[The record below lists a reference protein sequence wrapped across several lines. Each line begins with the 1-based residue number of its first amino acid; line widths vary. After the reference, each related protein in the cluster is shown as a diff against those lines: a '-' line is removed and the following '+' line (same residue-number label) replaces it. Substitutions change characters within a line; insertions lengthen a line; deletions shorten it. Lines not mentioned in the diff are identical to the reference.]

1 MLEQELK
8 DIWNNSSQTPQIS
21 IETKQ
26 LITELNTKVNSIQ
39 KNIRIT
45 SHDSE

>member
-8 DIWNNSSQTPQIS
+8 DIWNNSSQSGQIS

-26 LITELNTKVNSIQ
+26 LTEELSTKIKSF
-39 KNIRIT
+39 
-45 SHDSE
+45 